1 MPNWNLEFFI
11 SIKIYFINNKIID
24 IYIYIMSDAFLTN
37 AAISQGNALT
47 RDAMEHNDA
56 VKARNQEILSQVNR
70 EKNTLD
76 GQERTEKLFHDIS
89 DTYNIGGAL
98 KSDYNTYNEEQKVG
112 GFKNYIQGEGGIGTL
127 KKRVNTMKNFVQGK
141 INEATTQAGKNVSE
155 AVQNVK
161 PQATPLNDAAN
172 PNGTAAEGPV
182 EPADRPP
189 APAAKAGTA
198 ASTAGSEAEGLA
210 SKIPKSTDEL
220 FQAARDTAGKA
231 GDALGVVGMGMG
243 VVAGGQA
250 LAEDIMDPSKFDS
263 ENTADKISNVA
274 SIAAGALDVA
284 SIFLP
289 VLAPAAAIASATA
302 AVSGGVGEIEDIAD
316 RESKDA
322 SDANAMKG
330 TQQAA
335 TDLAAG
341 GMVASTST
349 DTTKSISAT
358 GSF

>member
-1 MPNWNLEFFI
+1 
-11 SIKIYFINNKIID
+11 
-24 IYIYIMSDAFLTN
+24 MSDAFLTN

-47 RDAMEHNDA
+47 RDAIEHNDA

-98 KSDYNTYNEEQKVG
+98 KSSYNTYNEAQKVG

-127 KKRVNTMKNFVQGK
+127 KKRLNTVSNFVQGK
-141 INEATTQAGKNVSE
+141 INETKTAVSE
-155 AVQNVK
+155 AATVN
-161 PQATPLNDAAN
+161 PQSTPLRDVAN
-172 PNGTAAEGPV
+172 SNGTAADRPV
-182 EPADRPP
+182 EPVERPP
-189 APAAKAGTA
+189 APAPKAGTA
-198 ASTAGSEAEGLA
+198 ASTVGGEADSIA
-210 SKIPKSTDEL
+210 SKMPKTTDEL
-220 FQAARDTAGKA
+220 FQAAKDTAGKA

-250 LAEDIMDPSKFDS
+250 LAEDIMDPSRFDS

-284 SIFLP
+284 SVFLP
-289 VLAPAAAIASATA
+289 VLAPVAAIASATA

-316 RESKDA
+316 KETKDA
-322 SDANAMKG
+322 ADANQMRGTEKG
-330 TQQAA
+330 AV
-335 TDLAAG
+335 DLAAG
-341 GMVASTST
+341 GMVASTAT

>member
-1 MPNWNLEFFI
+1 
-11 SIKIYFINNKIID
+11 
-24 IYIYIMSDAFLTN
+24 MSDAFLTN

-47 RDAMEHNDA
+47 RDAIEHNDA

-76 GQERTEKLFHDIS
+76 GQERTEKLFHDVS

-98 KSDYNTYNEEQKVG
+98 KSSYNTYQEAQKVG
-112 GFKNYIQGEGGIGTL
+112 GFKNYIQGEGGFGTL
-127 KKRVNTMKNFVQGK
+127 KKRLNTVSNFVQGK
-141 INEATTQAGKNVSE
+141 INEATTQAGNTVSE
-155 AVQNVK
+155 AVQNVN
-161 PQATPLNDAAN
+161 PQSTPLNDVAN
-172 PNGTAAEGPV
+172 SNGTAAERPV
-182 EPADRPP
+182 EPAERPP
-189 APAAKAGTA
+189 APAANSGTA
-198 ASTAGSEAEGLA
+198 ASTAGSEAEGIA
-210 SKIPKSTDEL
+210 SRIPKSTDEL

-250 LAEDIMDPSKFDS
+250 LAEDIMDPTRFDQ

-316 RESKDA
+316 KENKDA
-322 SDANAMKG
+322 SDANNMRGTEKG
-330 TQQAA
+330 AV
-335 TDLAAG
+335 DLAAG
-341 GMVASTST
+341 GMIASTAT

>member
-1 MPNWNLEFFI
+1 
-11 SIKIYFINNKIID
+11 
-24 IYIYIMSDAFLTN
+24 MSDAFLTN

-47 RDAMEHNDA
+47 NEALEHNDA

-76 GQERTEKLFHDIS
+76 GQKRTDKIFHDVS
-89 DTYNIGGAL
+89 DTYSIGGAL
-98 KSDYNTYNEEQKVG
+98 KTSYNTYEAAQKAG
-112 GFKNYIQGEGGIGTL
+112 GFKKYIQGEGGVGTL
-127 KKRVNTMKNFVQGK
+127 KKQYNTISNFVNNK
-141 INEATTQAGKNVSE
+141 INPQETP
-155 AVQNVK
+155 K
-161 PQATPLNDAAN
+161 PQSTPLNDVAN
-172 PNGTAAEGPV
+172 SNGTAAERPV
-182 EPADRPP
+182 EPAERPP
-189 APAAKAGTA
+189 APAPKSGTSA
-198 ASTAGSEAEGLA
+198 PTAGSDAEGLA
-210 SKIPKSTDEL
+210 NKMPKSTDEL
-220 FQAARDTAGKA
+220 FDAARKTAGKA

-250 LAEDIMDPSKFDS
+250 LTEDIMDGKIEGD
-263 ENTADKISNVA
+263 NTADKVSNVA

-316 RESKDA
+316 RENKDA
-322 SDANAMKG
+322 SDANAMRG
-330 TQQAA
+330 TEKAA
-335 TDLAAG
+335 VDLAAG

>member
-1 MPNWNLEFFI
+1 
-11 SIKIYFINNKIID
+11 
-24 IYIYIMSDAFLTN
+24 MSDAFLTN

-47 RDAMEHNDA
+47 RDAVEHNDA

-76 GQERTEKLFHDIS
+76 GQERTEKLFHDVS

-98 KSDYNTYNEEQKVG
+98 KTSYNTYAEAQKVG
-112 GFKNYIQGEGGIGTL
+112 GFKNYIQGEGGVGTL
-127 KKRVNTMKNFVQGK
+127 KKRLNTVSNFVQGK
-141 INEATTQAGKNVSE
+141 INEATTQAGKTVSE
-155 AVQNVK
+155 AATVN
-161 PQATPLNDAAN
+161 PQSTPLNDVAN
-172 PNGTAAEGPV
+172 SNGTAAERPV
-182 EPADRPP
+182 EPAERPP
-189 APAAKAGTA
+189 APAPKSGTA
-198 ASTAGSEAEGLA
+198 ASTAGSEADSLA
-210 SKIPKSTDEL
+210 SKMPKNTDEL

-250 LAEDIMDPSKFDS
+250 LAEDIMDPSKFDQ

-316 RESKDA
+316 KENKDA

-330 TQQAA
+330 TEKGAV
-335 TDLAAG
+335 DLAAG
-341 GMVASTST
+341 GMVASTAT

>member
-1 MPNWNLEFFI
+1 
-11 SIKIYFINNKIID
+11 
-24 IYIYIMSDAFLTN
+24 MSDAFLTN

-47 RDAMEHNDA
+47 NEALEHNDA

-76 GQERTEKLFHDIS
+76 GQKRTDKIFHDVS
-89 DTYNIGGAL
+89 DTYSIGGAL
-98 KSDYNTYNEEQKVG
+98 KTSYNTYEAAQKAG
-112 GFKNYIQGEGGIGTL
+112 GFKKYIQGEGGVGTL
-127 KKRVNTMKNFVQGK
+127 KKQYNTISNFVNNK
-141 INEATTQAGKNVSE
+141 INPQETP
-155 AVQNVK
+155 K
-161 PQATPLNDAAN
+161 PQSSALNDVAN
-172 PNGTAAEGPV
+172 SNGTAAERPV
-182 EPADRPP
+182 QPAERPP
-189 APAAKAGTA
+189 APAAKSGTA
-198 ASTAGSEAEGLA
+198 ASTAGGEAESIA
-210 SKIPKSTDEL
+210 SKAPKSTDEL
-220 FQAARDTAGKA
+220 FEAARNTAGKA

-250 LAEDIMDPSKFDS
+250 LTEDIMDGKIEGD
-263 ENTADKISNVA
+263 NTADKVSNVA

-316 RESKDA
+316 REDKDA
-322 SDANAMKG
+322 SDANAMRG
-330 TQQAA
+330 TEKAA
-335 TDLAAG
+335 VDLAAG

>member
-1 MPNWNLEFFI
+1 
-11 SIKIYFINNKIID
+11 
-24 IYIYIMSDAFLTN
+24 MSDAFLTN

-47 RDAMEHNDA
+47 QEAIAHNDA

-98 KSDYNTYNEEQKVG
+98 KSAYNTYNEAQKVG

-127 KKRVNTMKNFVQGK
+127 KNRLNTVSNFVQGK
-141 INEATTQAGKNVSE
+141 INEATTQAKGAVSE

-161 PQATPLNDAAN
+161 PQATPLNDVAN
-172 PNGTAAEGPV
+172 TNGTAAERPV
-182 EPADRPP
+182 VPADKPPVP
-189 APAAKAGTA
+189 APKAGTA
-198 ASTAGSEAEGLA
+198 TSAVGSEAEGLA
-210 SKIPKSTDEL
+210 SKIPKTTDEL

-243 VVAGGQA
+243 VVAGAQA
-250 LAEDIMDPSKFDS
+250 VAEDIMDPSKFS
-263 ENTADKISNVA
+263 QENTADKISNVA

-302 AVSGGVGEIEDIAD
+302 AVSGGVGQIEDISN
-316 RESKDA
+316 RENKDA
-322 SDANAMKG
+322 SDAEAMKG
-330 TQQAA
+330 TTQNAV
-335 TDLAAG
+335 DLAAG

>member
-1 MPNWNLEFFI
+1 
-11 SIKIYFINNKIID
+11 
-24 IYIYIMSDAFLTN
+24 MSDAFLTN

-47 RDAMEHNDA
+47 RDAIEHNDA

-76 GQERTEKLFHDIS
+76 GQERTEKLFHDVS

-98 KSDYNTYNEEQKVG
+98 KTSYNTYQEAQKVG

-127 KKRVNTMKNFVQGK
+127 KKRFNTVSNFVSNK
-141 INEATTQAGKNVSE
+141 IN
-155 AVQNVK
+155 
-161 PQATPLNDAAN
+161 PQENPAPQSTPLNDTAN
-172 PNGTAAEGPV
+172 NNGTAADKP
-182 EPADRPP
+182 PATDSTAPPERPPPPKPSAEP
-189 APAAKAGTA
+189 APAAKSGTA
-198 ASTAGSEAEGLA
+198 ASTAGEEAQSIA
-210 SKIPKSTDEL
+210 SKAPKSSDEL
-220 FQAARDTAGKA
+220 FQAARNTAGKA

-250 LAEDIMDPSKFDS
+250 LAEDIMDPTKFDQ

-316 RESKDA
+316 KENKDA
-322 SDANAMKG
+322 SEANAMKG
-330 TQQAA
+330 TTKGAV
-335 TDLAAG
+335 DLAAG
-341 GMVASTST
+341 GMVASTAT